1 MLTEEQRKKL
11 NAMMPAEEVSTRKGG
26 GGKALSYI
34 EGWRVIQLM
43 NEFIGAGA
51 WGYSCDATEAVR
63 ELSDDGDKGKRWHV
77 THTSRC
83 VLSIEGCQ
91 PIADYG
97 VGHGVEKDLGA
108 AIESS
113 IKEAATDSLK
123 RCIKSLGNRVGLAVY
138 DKEQR
143 GVGEEPQPQQLSP
156 KGEEVVAALVKARS
170 DAEWS
175 AATKTATAEWKNLNG
190 ADKQA
195 INAVAAE
202 RKKVA

>member
-1 MLTEEQRKKL
+1 MLTDDQKKRL
-11 NAMMPAEEVSTRKGG
+11 DAMMPASEVSTRKGG
-26 GGKALSYI
+26 GGRALSYI

-43 NEFIGAGA
+43 NEIIGQGA
-51 WGYSCDATEAVR
+51 WGYQCEATEAWR
-63 ELSDDGDKGKRWHV
+63 ELCDDGDKGKRWHV

-83 VLSIEGCQ
+83 VLTVHGCE

-97 VGHGVEKDLGA
+97 VGHGVERDLGA

-113 IKEAATDSLK
+113 LKEAATDSLK

-143 GVGEEPQPQQLSP
+143 GVGDAEPQLSP

-170 DAEWS
+170 DEEI
-175 AATKTATAEWKNLNG
+175 ATAKKAVREAWKQLNQADRDAVNG
-190 ADKQA
+190 AVGQM
-195 INAVAAE
+195 
-202 RKKVA
+202 KKASM